1 MANLKPNT
9 LHVDSLSPRQRSL
22 SSGLSSAC
30 SSGSISPVP
39 IIPIISI
46 SRDGDDS
53 ETESEIDTEPARIFH
68 RRMST
73 NIKRNNNLAAIIKEG
88 YLLKHAW
95 SFQRWRRRYFRL
107 KRNHLYYAKDSKC
120 DVFDEIDLSELCYFE
135 CSIKN
140 VNHSFQIITPTRS
153 LVLCADS
160 RRDMEDWL
168 GSLKTATAPQRPRG
182 DSFLID
188 QHDILSNHH
197 HWYATSHARPTY
209 CNVCRDALSGVTS
222 HGLSCEVCKCK
233 VHKRC
238 AAKAIANCK
247 WTTLATV
254 GKDIIEQ
261 PDGSIIMP
269 HQWMEGN
276 LPVSAIC
283 AVCKK
288 TCGSVLRLQDWRCL
302 WCRDTVHVACRPQMA
317 IACPIGPAKLS
328 VVPPTSVHSIS
339 TDDAWDVV
347 SPKGNFS
354 PLLVFVN
361 SKSGDNQGVKFL
373 RRFKQLLNPAQVFDL
388 ISTGPSLGLRL
399 FRHFEMFR
407 ILVCSG
413 DGSVGWVLSEI
424 DRFNMHKQCQVAVM
438 PLGTGNDLAR
448 VLGWGSSCDDD
459 THLPQILERYESAS
473 TKMLDRWS
481 IMVFEK
487 AISVPKLPKMSIT
500 TEQEALLTSMVTS
513 ANHHLRFIVDTND
526 TQTLISSTRSLC
538 DTVDELVS
546 RICAHHKDDE
556 QLTVKCDILRQ
567 KLAMLLDALQEE
579 EMGAHSGDDLV
590 ATIRSLISRG
600 VSSTMSARPSFLSPN
615 ISIEKTEKDNINTN
629 ERRNSRSLRSSEKE
643 ALQSRAN
650 SVKRAIYNVVEHSEP
665 GRPKRYQRKLSITPF
680 EALKIPINNSGE
692 STPCSSPLPIIPPI
706 NIISPTMETSRLTCI
721 SPLPDTRRDS
731 VDETFFNSINLP
743 APRQFADSRRSSGV
757 PEVIQEL
764 EEGANGEKVYHI
776 SRLSLSG
783 GANIDDAGNRLSPG
797 SDAGDNTPTE
807 RKVDFLRV
815 PIMTSEPIVDP
826 LSDYR
831 PIEVF
836 ERTYYMT
843 RELDKDKER
852 NASIQK
858 DCEKEDVDTNEKCEP
873 LQPQPALVHT
883 CNLQVPGVVVT
894 PHSQNVYTSASLT
907 IIDTDA
913 QANTEQ
919 SSSEDLGGEA
929 SDVLS
934 AISNEECSVASEI
947 FDKPEPG
954 HSLGDILQNLDAS
967 NFTHID
973 SPETSDET
981 EAMHGESLMDD
992 ISSVLGHDITNALQD
1007 NTITDDTTTLCSEHA
1022 GPSKPPRKKS
1032 MSALTQSKTHPRRRN
1047 SSPPRRAQLARMD
1060 SDDNPQQFG
1069 FENIVFEIDNR
1080 CDDQKIREPPR
1091 YCSLAQFVEGNDIAR
1106 QSFKQ
1111 LMLDC
1116 NSNSDNNND
1125 NDQGNTNEEAGTP
1138 TNTALTIVYP
1148 NLTTT
1153 TMTTTSDELDE
1164 LSTETAIKIEINDTE
1179 RSTMCT
1185 AISTTTATTT
1195 STTKPLESALVTSTS
1210 PTKRSGHGQDVKR
1223 ITFDESCKKESFD
1236 DVNPNYPQ
1244 ISVVVRPPTPLRGD
1258 SIKPAKS
1265 SSSSILAASSCL
1277 LGVRTLNSSEI
1288 RRHSSHAPSL
1298 AVREYDKDKDRRHS
1312 GFNPNYLTLD
1322 PEHTRFL
1329 SSSPAASRRI
1339 SCGSLFKKKP
1349 QKYNTKRTYGLF
1361 NVRFFVVAEPDIRL
1375 ATLALIRPLIPLP
1388 NEALPNLQ
1396 TLKGSKSSLFMGS
1409 SLFGFEHFSGGDKD
1423 DKSGRDKEKT
1433 PTEEANRKLP
1443 IINPLVRLPN
1453 WPTLANGTGFIS
1465 KCLLANADTLC
1476 AAVSPLMDPD
1486 ETLLAGYHEKC
1497 VMNNYF
1503 GIGIDAKIS
1512 LDFHNKREEHPEK
1525 CRSRAR
1531 NYMWYGVL
1539 GSKQLLQK
1547 TCKNLEQ
1554 RVQLECDGQRIPLPE
1569 LQGIVILNIPSF
1581 MGGTNFWGNSTKKE
1595 EIFLQ
1600 PSFDDRVL
1608 EVVAVFGSV
1617 QMAASRLINLQH
1629 HRIAQCQSVQINILG
1644 DEEIPIQ
1651 VDGEAW
1657 LQPPG
1662 MIRILHKNRVQMLC
1676 RNRSLEVSLK
1686 TWQEKQ
1692 RQHSISIQRETSST
1706 ASEHAI
1712 STDEVI
1718 SERECYVLL
1727 NFIEAVSSLVK
1738 WVKFLIISHPALQ
1751 HDLYEVACRASEAL
1765 ESIHP
1770 QGKLLE
1776 GPSLRTKLVEVID
1789 SSRQLYD
1796 DACVLLRDRGHSLI
1810 LREDL
1815 ETKLSAALA
1824 NMEMELKKCS
1834 VQKCI
1839 DGKLRAYFN
1848 VLAPNEESDGR
1859 RKSRP
1864 FWVRLR
1870 SGSTAGQ
1877 HQFKPPLTNT
1887 REAVSNWSVNEVVTW
1902 LETMQLSEYVDSFL
1916 KNDIRGKELL
1926 TLGRRDLK
1934 DLGVV
1939 KVGHVKRILQAI
1951 KDLSEN

>member
-1106 QSFKQ
+1106 QSFK

-1339 SCGSLFKKKP
+1339 SCGSLFK
-1349 QKYNTKRTYGLF
+1349 
-1361 NVRFFVVAEPDIRL
+1361 
-1375 ATLALIRPLIPLP
+1375 P

>member
-1 MANLKPNT
+1 MAHLKLDT
-9 LHVDSLSPRQRSL
+9 LHVASPRSPRSGRSL
-22 SSGLSSAC
+22 SSLSGRSSGC
-30 SSGSISPVP
+30 SSGSLSPVP

-46 SRDGDDS
+46 SRDGDD
-53 ETESEIDTEPARIFH
+53 TESESEIETEPARLFQ

-73 NIKRNNNLAAIIKEG
+73 KRNNNLSAIIKEG
-88 YLLKHAW
+88 FLLKHTW

-107 KRNHLYYAKDSKC
+107 KRNNLFYAKDEKC
-120 DVFDEIDLSELCYFE
+120 DVFDEIDLSDLCYFE
-135 CSIKN
+135 CGIKN

-153 LVLCADS
+153 LVLCAES
-160 RRDMEDWL
+160 RREMEDWL

-182 DSFLID
+182 DSFLIE

-238 AAKAIANCK
+238 AAKSIANCK
-247 WTTLATV
+247 WTTLASV

-261 PDGSIIMP
+261 ADGIIMP

-276 LPVSAIC
+276 LPVSAVC

-302 WCRDTVHVACRPQMA
+302 WCRATCHVACRPQMA
-317 IACPIGPAKLS
+317 VACPIGPAKLS

-339 TDDAWDVV
+339 TDDAWDVA
-347 SPKGNFS
+347 SPRGNFS

-487 AISVPKLPKMSIT
+487 AIAVPKIPKMSIT
-500 TEQEALLTSMVTS
+500 TEQEAMLTGMVTS
-513 ANHHLRFIVDTND
+513 ANHHLRFIVETND
-526 TQTLISSTRSLC
+526 TQTLITSTRNLC
-538 DTVDELVS
+538 DTVDDLVS
-546 RICAHHKDDE
+546 RISEHHKEDE
-556 QLTVKCDILRQ
+556 QLSVKCDILKQ
-567 KLAMLLDALQEE
+567 KLNMLLDALQEE
-579 EMGAHSGDDLV
+579 EMGAHSGDDLI
-590 ATIRSLISRG
+590 ATIRSLIARSIA
-600 VSSTMSARPSFLSPN
+600 STSGANPSLLNPN
-615 ISIEKTEKDNINTN
+615 ISIEKNEKDQINSK

-643 ALQSRAN
+643 ALQCRAN

-680 EALKIPINNSGE
+680 ESLKLPTNTSGD
-692 STPCSSPLPIIPPI
+692 STPCGSPLPIIPPI

-731 VDETFFNSINLP
+731 VDESFFNSINLP

-757 PEVIQEL
+757 DVIQEM
-764 EEGANGEKVYHI
+764 EEGPNGETVY
-776 SRLSLSG
+776 RMGRMSLSG
-783 GANIDDAGNRLSPG
+783 GANIDDAGNRLSPS
-797 SDAGDNTPTE
+797 SDAGDNTATD

-815 PIMTSEPIVDP
+815 PIMTSEPLVDP

-831 PIEVF
+831 PVEVF

-843 RELDKDKER
+843 RELDNAKDKEKEMEKGKLL
-852 NASIQK
+852 SQESSGTL
-858 DCEKEDVDTNEKCEP
+858 DVEKEDNMLTEK
-873 LQPQPALVHT
+873 QAALVHT
-883 CNLQVPGVVVT
+883 CNLQVPGIVVT
-894 PHSQNVYTSASLT
+894 PNSQNVYSSASLT

-913 QANTEQ
+913 QTTTDQ
-919 SSSEDLGGEA
+919 SSSDEMAGEA

-947 FDKPEPG
+947 FDKQDAG
-954 HSLGDILQNLDAS
+954 QTLGDIIQNLDAS

-981 EAMHGESLMDD
+981 EAMPGESIMDD
-992 ISSVLGHDITNALQD
+992 ISSVLGHDITYALQD
-1007 NTITDDTTTLCSEHA
+1007 TITDDTTTLCSEHM
-1022 GPSKPPRKKS
+1022 GPPKPPRKKS
-1032 MSALTQSKTHPRRRN
+1032 LSALSRTQTHPRRRN
-1047 SSPPRRAQLARMD
+1047 SSPPRMARLARMD
-1060 SDDNPQQFG
+1060 SDENPQQFG

-1080 CDDQKIREPPR
+1080 CDDQKMREPPR

-1106 QSFKQ
+1106 QSFKRPKKRTSLKLKPKPTTTNEQSSNQQQ
-1111 LMLDC
+1111 LMQEQR
-1116 NSNSDNNND
+1116 SNNEGNNPNAAND
-1125 NDQGNTNEEAGTP
+1125 NEDNADTDMAAMQTP
-1138 TNTALTIVYP
+1138 TNVPQPQYVAMP
-1148 NLTTT
+1148 H
-1153 TMTTTSDELDE
+1153 TSEDE
-1164 LSTETAIKIEINDTE
+1164 LSTQTAIKIEIHDVD
-1179 RSTMCT
+1179 STVT
-1185 AISTTTATTT
+1185 GVRNLT
-1195 STTKPLESALVTSTS
+1195 SNMKSTS
-1210 PTKRSGHGQDVKR
+1210 PTKKSGHGQDVKR

-1258 SIKPAKS
+1258 CIKPVAVAMLSATS
-1265 SSSSILAASSCL
+1265 SSGGSGSSGCGGGGMTMACTGL
-1277 LGVRTLNSSEI
+1277 LGVRAMNASEI
-1288 RRHSSHAPSL
+1288 RRHSSHAPSSL
-1298 AVREYDKDKDRRHS
+1298 AVREFDKDKDRRHS
-1312 GFNPNYLTLD
+1312 GFNPNQLTLD
-1322 PEHTRFL
+1322 PEHARFL

-1339 SCGSLFKKKP
+1339 SCGSLFK
-1349 QKYNTKRTYGLF
+1349 
-1361 NVRFFVVAEPDIRL
+1361 
-1375 ATLALIRPLIPLP
+1375 P
-1388 NEALPNLQ
+1388 NEGLPNLQ

-1409 SLFGFEHFSGGDKD
+1409 TLFGFDHFAAGDKD
-1423 DKSGRDKEKT
+1423 DKTGKDKEKT
-1433 PTEEANRKLP
+1433 PTEETTRKLP

-1453 WPTLANGTGFIS
+1453 WPNLANGGGFIS

-1581 MGGTNFWGNSTKKE
+1581 MGGTNFWGNTKKDD
-1595 EIFLQ
+1595 IFLS

-1676 RNRSLEVSLK
+1676 RNRSLELSLK
-1686 TWQEKQ
+1686 SWQEKQ
-1692 RQHSISIQRETSST
+1692 RQHSISIQRDASST
-1706 ASEHAI
+1706 ASEHAV

-1751 HDLYEVACRASEAL
+1751 HDLYCVACRASEAL

-1776 GPSLRTKLVEVID
+1776 GPSLRTNLVEVID

-1796 DACVLLRDRGHSLI
+1796 DACTLLRDRGHSLI

-1848 VLAPNEESDGR
+1848 VLAPNEEPDGR

-1877 HQFKPPLTNT
+1877 QQFKSPINNT
-1887 REAVSNWSVNEVVTW
+1887 REAANNWSVNEVVTW

>member
-1 MANLKPNT
+1 
-9 LHVDSLSPRQRSL
+9 
-22 SSGLSSAC
+22 
-30 SSGSISPVP
+30 
-39 IIPIISI
+39 
-46 SRDGDDS
+46 
-53 ETESEIDTEPARIFH
+53 
-68 RRMST
+68 
-73 NIKRNNNLAAIIKEG
+73 
-88 YLLKHAW
+88 
-95 SFQRWRRRYFRL
+95 
-107 KRNHLYYAKDSKC
+107 
-120 DVFDEIDLSELCYFE
+120 
-135 CSIKN
+135 
-140 VNHSFQIITPTRS
+140 
-153 LVLCADS
+153 
-160 RRDMEDWL
+160 MEDWL

-182 DSFLID
+182 DSFLIE

-238 AAKAIANCK
+238 AAKSIANCK
-247 WTTLATV
+247 WTTLASV

-261 PDGSIIMP
+261 ADGIIMP

-276 LPVSAIC
+276 LPVSSMC

-302 WCRDTVHVACRPQMA
+302 WCRATVHVACRPQMA
-317 IACPIGPAKLS
+317 VACPIGPAKLS

-339 TDDAWDVV
+339 TDDAWDVA

-487 AISVPKLPKMSIT
+487 AIPVPKTPKMSIS
-500 TEQEALLTSMVTS
+500 TEQEAMLTGMVTS
-513 ANHHLRFIVDTND
+513 ANHHLRFIVETND
-526 TQTLISSTRSLC
+526 TQTLISSTRNLC
-538 DTVDELVS
+538 DTVDDLVC
-546 RICAHHKDDE
+546 RISEHHKDDE
-556 QLTVKCDILRQ
+556 QLAVKCDILKQ
-567 KLAMLLDALQEE
+567 KLNMLLDALQEE
-579 EMGAHSGDDLV
+579 EIGAHSGDDLI
-590 ATIRSLISRG
+590 ATIRSLIARSIPLTPE
-600 VSSTMSARPSFLSPN
+600 SSASLLNPN
-615 ISIEKTEKDNINTN
+615 ISIEKTEKDQINSK

-643 ALQSRAN
+643 ALQCRAN

-680 EALKIPINNSGE
+680 EALKIPTSTSGE
-692 STPCSSPLPIIPPI
+692 STPCTSPLPIIPPI

-731 VDETFFNSINLP
+731 VDESFFNSINLP

-757 PEVIQEL
+757 EVIQEI
-764 EEGANGEKVYHI
+764 EEGASGETVYRR
-776 SRLSLSG
+776 SRMSLTG
-783 GANIDDAGNRLSPG
+783 GANIDDAGNRLSPS
-797 SDAGDNTPTE
+797 SDGGDITPTE

-815 PIMTSEPIVDP
+815 PIHTGEPIVDP

-831 PIEVF
+831 PHEVF

-843 RELDKDKER
+843 REMDKDKDKG
-852 NASIQK
+852 K
-858 DCEKEDVDTNEKCEP
+858 DKEKEQYGDVENDKKDKSVEKEDSMPTEK
-873 LQPQPALVHT
+873 LVHT

-894 PHSQNVYTSASLT
+894 PNSQNVYTSASLT

-913 QANTEQ
+913 QTITEQ
-919 SSSEDLGGEA
+919 SSSDDLGGEA
-929 SDVLS
+929 SDILS

-947 FDKPEPG
+947 FDKQDAG
-954 HSLGDILQNLDAS
+954 QTVGDIIQNMDAS

-981 EAMHGESLMDD
+981 EAMPGESIMDD
-992 ISSVLGHDITNALQD
+992 ISSVLGHDITYALQD
-1007 NTITDDTTTLCSEHA
+1007 NTLTDDTTTLCSEHA
-1022 GPSKPPRKKS
+1022 GPPKPPRKKS
-1032 MSALTQSKTHPRRRN
+1032 LSALSRAHSHPRRRN
-1047 SSPPRRAQLARMD
+1047 SSPPRMARLARMD

-1080 CDDQKIREPPR
+1080 CDDQKMREPPR

-1106 QSFKQ
+1106 QSFKRPKKRISLKKPNPTTTTEIVSQQQ
-1111 LMLDC
+1111 LMLDQQRSGAH
-1116 NSNSDNNND
+1116 NIDD
-1125 NDQGNTNEEAGTP
+1125 PEAQQTP
-1138 TNTALTIVYP
+1138 TNNVASL
-1148 NLTTT
+1148 LA
-1153 TMTTTSDELDE
+1153 TTSEDE
-1164 LSTETAIKIEINDTE
+1164 LSTQTAIKIEIQDVD
-1179 RSTMCT
+1179 
-1185 AISTTTATTT
+1185 ATVRNINT
-1195 STTKPLESALVTSTS
+1195 SMKVNTILTTSTS
-1210 PTKRSGHGQDVKR
+1210 PTKKSGHGQDVKR

-1258 SIKPAKS
+1258 SVKPTTSLLPGS
-1265 SSSSILAASSCL
+1265 SGGAMAVSMACSGM
-1277 LGVRTLNSSEI
+1277 LGVRAMNASEI
-1288 RRHSSHAPSL
+1288 RRHSSHAPGL
-1298 AVREYDKDKDRRHS
+1298 AVREFDKDKDRRHS
-1312 GFNPNYLTLD
+1312 GFNPNQLTLD
-1322 PEHTRFL
+1322 PDHARFL

-1339 SCGSLFKKKP
+1339 SCGSLFK
-1349 QKYNTKRTYGLF
+1349 
-1361 NVRFFVVAEPDIRL
+1361 
-1375 ATLALIRPLIPLP
+1375 P

-1409 SLFGFEHFSGGDKD
+1409 TIFGFDHFAAGDKE
-1423 DKSGRDKEKT
+1423 DKGGKDKEKT
-1433 PTEEANRKLP
+1433 PTEETNRKLP

-1453 WPTLANGTGFIS
+1453 WPNLANGGGFIS

-1581 MGGTNFWGNSTKKE
+1581 MGGTNFWGSSKKDD
-1595 EIFLQ
+1595 IFLP

-1676 RNRSLEVSLK
+1676 RNRSLELSLK
-1686 TWQEKQ
+1686 SWQEKQ
-1692 RQHSISIQRETSST
+1692 RQHSISIQRDASST

-1796 DACVLLRDRGHSLI
+1796 DACTLLRDRGHSLI

-1848 VLAPNEESDGR
+1848 VLAPNEETDGR

-1877 HQFKPPLTNT
+1877 QAFKPPLTNT
-1887 REAVSNWSVNEVVTW
+1887 REAANNWSVNEVVTW

>member
-1 MANLKPNT
+1 
-9 LHVDSLSPRQRSL
+9 
-22 SSGLSSAC
+22 
-30 SSGSISPVP
+30 
-39 IIPIISI
+39 
-46 SRDGDDS
+46 
-53 ETESEIDTEPARIFH
+53 
-68 RRMST
+68 
-73 NIKRNNNLAAIIKEG
+73 
-88 YLLKHAW
+88 
-95 SFQRWRRRYFRL
+95 
-107 KRNHLYYAKDSKC
+107 
-120 DVFDEIDLSELCYFE
+120 
-135 CSIKN
+135 
-140 VNHSFQIITPTRS
+140 
-153 LVLCADS
+153 
-160 RRDMEDWL
+160 MEDWL
-168 GSLKTATAPQRPRG
+168 GSLKSASIPPRSRG
-182 DSFLID
+182 DSFFIE
-188 QHDILSNHH
+188 QHDIFANHH

-254 GKDIIEQ
+254 GKDIIEDQ
-261 PDGSIIMP
+261 NGSIVMP

-276 LPVSAIC
+276 LPVSATC

-302 WCRDTVHVACRPQMA
+302 WCRTTVHVACRPHVA
-317 IACPIGPAKLS
+317 IACPMGPAKLS
-328 VVPPTSVHSIS
+328 VVPPTCVHSIGN
-339 TDDAWDVV
+339 DDSWDVA

-388 ISTGPSLGLRL
+388 ISTGPGLGLRL

-424 DRFNMHKQCQVAVM
+424 DRFSMHKQCQVAVL

-459 THLPQILERYESAS
+459 AHLPQILERYETAS

-487 AISVPKLPKMSIT
+487 AVSVHPKMPKMSLSS
-500 TEQEALLTSMVTS
+500 EQEALLTGMVTAANENLRSIVETDDLPTLMS
-513 ANHHLRFIVDTND
+513 ATK
-526 TQTLISSTRSLC
+526 TLCETI
-538 DTVDELVS
+538 
-546 RICAHHKDDE
+546 DDLLE
-556 QLTVKCDILRQ
+556 RMCENRKEDDQLTLKCDILRQ
-567 KLAMLLDALQEE
+567 KVNMLLDALKEE
-579 EMGAHSGDDLV
+579 ENGSHNGDDLLS
-590 ATIRSLISRG
+590 TINSIIAKSAPNSPILTASSSSL
-600 VSSTMSARPSFLSPN
+600 LNPN
-615 ISIEKTEKDNINTN
+615 ISIEKNEKDQLNLK
-629 ERRNSRSLRSSEKE
+629 ERRNSRSLRGNERE

-650 SVKRAIYNVVEHSEP
+650 SVKRAMYNVVEHSEP
-665 GRPKRYQRKLSITPF
+665 GRPKRYQRRLSVTPF
-680 EALKIPINNSGE
+680 EALKIPTTTSSD
-692 STPCSSPLPIIPPI
+692 STPCTSPLPIIPPI
-706 NIISPTMETSRLTCI
+706 NIISPTMESSRLTCI
-721 SPLPDTRRDS
+721 SPLPDTRRES
-731 VDETFFNSINLP
+731 MDEHFFNTISLP
-743 APRQFADSRRSSGV
+743 VPRQFADSRRSSGV
-757 PEVIQEL
+757 PEVIQEQ
-764 EEGANGEKVYHI
+764 EENSNGNGETTY
-776 SRLSLSG
+776 RRTRFSLSG

-797 SDAGDNTPTE
+797 SEGASTPTE
-807 RKVDFLRV
+807 RNFLTV
-815 PIMTSEPIVDP
+815 PILTSDHLVDP
-826 LSDYR
+826 LSEFR

-836 ERTYYMT
+836 ERNYYMSKQ
-843 RELDKDKER
+843 LDKDKES
-852 NASIQK
+852 AEEGQQTKKVTISG
-858 DCEKEDVDTNEKCEP
+858 E
-873 LQPQPALVHT
+873 ALVHT
-883 CNLQVPGVVVT
+883 CDLQVPTIVVN
-894 PHSQNVYTSASLT
+894 PNDACNVYTGDSIT
-907 IIDTDA
+907 IIDTDG
-913 QANTEQ
+913 NTDQ
-919 SSSEDLGGEA
+919 SSEEEFQGEP

-947 FDKPEPG
+947 FDKHEQPLTG
-954 HSLGDILQNLDAS
+954 YQLGDLLQNLDS
-967 NFTHID
+967 NEFTHID

-981 EAMHGESLMDD
+981 ENIPGESLMDD
-992 ISSVLGHDITNALQD
+992 ISSVLGHDITYALQD
-1007 NTITDDTTTLCSEHA
+1007 NTITDDTTLMCSERA
-1022 GPSKPPRKKS
+1022 AIPPPKPARANPK
-1032 MSALTQSKTHPRRRN
+1032 ARRG
-1047 SSPPRRAQLARMD
+1047 SSPPRAARLDRMD

-1091 YCSLAQFVEGNDIAR
+1091 FCSLAQFVEGSDIAR

-1111 LMLDC
+1111 QSVD
-1116 NSNSDNNND
+1116 
-1125 NDQGNTNEEAGTP
+1125 EGTII
-1138 TNTALTIVYP
+1138 TSTTTSSSQHT
-1148 NLTTT
+1148 LTTT
-1153 TMTTTSDELDE
+1153 SGHQSEDD
-1164 LSTETAIKIEINDTE
+1164 LSTATAIRIEVSDT
-1179 RSTMCT
+1179 T
-1185 AISTTTATTT
+1185 TTT
-1195 STTKPLESALVTSTS
+1195 STSCLKSS
-1210 PTKRSGHGQDVKR
+1210 PRKSIPGQDVKR
-1223 ITFDESCKKESFD
+1223 ITFDDSCKKESFD
-1236 DVNPNYPQ
+1236 DVTPHHPQ

-1258 SIKPAKS
+1258 AIRPLNPEACS
-1265 SSSSILAASSCL
+1265 SLLAIR
-1277 LGVRTLNSSEI
+1277 VPSEI
-1288 RRHSSHAPSL
+1288 RRHSSHATSL
-1298 AVREYDKDKDRRHS
+1298 TVREFDKDKDRRHS
-1312 GFNPNYLTLD
+1312 GFNPNYLSLD
-1322 PEHTRFL
+1322 PEHNRFL
-1329 SSSPAASRRI
+1329 NSSPAASRRI
-1339 SCGSLFKKKP
+1339 SCGSLFK
-1349 QKYNTKRTYGLF
+1349 
-1361 NVRFFVVAEPDIRL
+1361 
-1375 ATLALIRPLIPLP
+1375 P

-1396 TLKGSKSSLFMGS
+1396 NLKGSKTSLFTGS
-1409 SLFGFEHFSGGDKD
+1409 SLFGFDHFGMAPEKE
-1423 DKSGRDKEKT
+1423 DKEKKEKDKT
-1433 PTEEANRKLP
+1433 PTEENRKLP
-1443 IINPLVRLPN
+1443 IINPIVKLPN
-1453 WPTLANGTGFIS
+1453 WPNLTGGGSGFIS

-1525 CRSRAR
+1525 CRSRAK

-1554 RVQLECDGQRIPLPE
+1554 RVQLECDGQRIPLPS

-1581 MGGTNFWGNSTKKE
+1581 MGGTNFWGNSKKDD
-1595 EIFLQ
+1595 IFLV
-1600 PSFDDRVL
+1600 PNFDDRIL

-1676 RNRSLEVSLK
+1676 RNRNLEASLK

-1692 RQHSISIQRETSST
+1692 RQHSISIQRDHSST
-1706 ASEHAI
+1706 ASEHAT

-1727 NFIEAVSSLVK
+1727 NFIEAVSSLIK
-1738 WVKFLIISHPALQ
+1738 WVKFLIISHPTLR
-1751 HDLYEVACRASEAL
+1751 HDLYAVACRAQDAL

-1796 DACVLLRDRGHSLI
+1796 DACTLLRDRGHSLI

-1815 ETKLSAALA
+1815 ESKLSAALA

-1834 VQKCI
+1834 VQKCV

-1848 VLAPNEESDGR
+1848 VLAPNEEGDGR
-1859 RKSRP
+1859 RKSRA
-1864 FWVRLR
+1864 FWTRLR

-1877 HQFKPPLTNT
+1877 NQFKPPLTNT
-1887 REAVSNWSVNEVVTW
+1887 REAVNNWSVNEVVTW

-1916 KNDIRGKELL
+1916 RNDIRGKELL

-1934 DLGVV
+1934 DLGVI

-1951 KDLSEN
+1951 KDMNDN

>member
-1 MANLKPNT
+1 
-9 LHVDSLSPRQRSL
+9 
-22 SSGLSSAC
+22 
-30 SSGSISPVP
+30 
-39 IIPIISI
+39 
-46 SRDGDDS
+46 
-53 ETESEIDTEPARIFH
+53 
-68 RRMST
+68 
-73 NIKRNNNLAAIIKEG
+73 
-88 YLLKHAW
+88 
-95 SFQRWRRRYFRL
+95 
-107 KRNHLYYAKDSKC
+107 
-120 DVFDEIDLSELCYFE
+120 
-135 CSIKN
+135 
-140 VNHSFQIITPTRS
+140 
-153 LVLCADS
+153 
-160 RRDMEDWL
+160 MEDWL

-182 DSFLID
+182 DSFLIE

-238 AAKAIANCK
+238 AAKSIANCK
-247 WTTLATV
+247 WTTLASV

-261 PDGSIIMP
+261 ADGIIMP

-276 LPVSAIC
+276 LPVSSMC

-302 WCRDTVHVACRPQMA
+302 WCRATVHVACRPQMA
-317 IACPIGPAKLS
+317 VACPIGPAKLS

-339 TDDAWDVV
+339 TDDAWDVA

-487 AISVPKLPKMSIT
+487 AIPVPKTPKMSIS
-500 TEQEALLTSMVTS
+500 TEQEAMLTGMVTS
-513 ANHHLRFIVDTND
+513 ANHHLRFIVETND
-526 TQTLISSTRSLC
+526 TQTLISSTRNLC
-538 DTVDELVS
+538 DTVDDLVC
-546 RICAHHKDDE
+546 RISEHHKDDE
-556 QLTVKCDILRQ
+556 QLAVKCDILKQ
-567 KLAMLLDALQEE
+567 KLNMLLDALQEE
-579 EMGAHSGDDLV
+579 EIGAHSGDDLI
-590 ATIRSLISRG
+590 ATIRSLIARSIPLTPE
-600 VSSTMSARPSFLSPN
+600 SSASLLNPN
-615 ISIEKTEKDNINTN
+615 ISIEKTEKDQINSK

-643 ALQSRAN
+643 ALQCRAN

-680 EALKIPINNSGE
+680 EALKIPTSTSGE
-692 STPCSSPLPIIPPI
+692 STPCTSPLPIIPPI

-731 VDETFFNSINLP
+731 VDESFFNSINLP

-757 PEVIQEL
+757 EVIQEI
-764 EEGANGEKVYHI
+764 EEGASGETVYRR
-776 SRLSLSG
+776 SRMSLTG
-783 GANIDDAGNRLSPG
+783 GANIDDAGNRLSPS
-797 SDAGDNTPTE
+797 SDGGDITPTE

-815 PIMTSEPIVDP
+815 PIHTGEPIVDP

-831 PIEVF
+831 PHEVF

-843 RELDKDKER
+843 REMDKDKDKG
-852 NASIQK
+852 K
-858 DCEKEDVDTNEKCEP
+858 DKEKEQYGDVENDKKDKSVEKEDSMPTEK
-873 LQPQPALVHT
+873 LVHT

-894 PHSQNVYTSASLT
+894 PNSQNVYTSASLT

-913 QANTEQ
+913 QTITEQ
-919 SSSEDLGGEA
+919 SSSDDLGGEA
-929 SDVLS
+929 SDILS

-947 FDKPEPG
+947 FDKQDAG
-954 HSLGDILQNLDAS
+954 QTVGDIIQNMDAS

-981 EAMHGESLMDD
+981 EAMPGESIMDD
-992 ISSVLGHDITNALQD
+992 ISSVLGHDITYALQD
-1007 NTITDDTTTLCSEHA
+1007 NTLTDDTTTLCSEHA
-1022 GPSKPPRKKS
+1022 GPPKPPRKKS
-1032 MSALTQSKTHPRRRN
+1032 LSALSRAHSHPRRRN
-1047 SSPPRRAQLARMD
+1047 SSPPRMARLARMD

-1080 CDDQKIREPPR
+1080 CDDQKMREPPR

-1106 QSFKQ
+1106 QSFK
-1111 LMLDC
+1111 LMLDQQRSGAH
-1116 NSNSDNNND
+1116 NIDD
-1125 NDQGNTNEEAGTP
+1125 PEAQQTP
-1138 TNTALTIVYP
+1138 TNNVASL
-1148 NLTTT
+1148 LA
-1153 TMTTTSDELDE
+1153 TTSEDE
-1164 LSTETAIKIEINDTE
+1164 LSTQTAIKIEIQDVD
-1179 RSTMCT
+1179 
-1185 AISTTTATTT
+1185 ATVRNINT
-1195 STTKPLESALVTSTS
+1195 SMKVNTILTTSTS
-1210 PTKRSGHGQDVKR
+1210 PTKKSGHGQDVKR

-1258 SIKPAKS
+1258 SVKPTTSLLPGS
-1265 SSSSILAASSCL
+1265 SGGAMAVSMACSGM
-1277 LGVRTLNSSEI
+1277 LGVRAMNASEI
-1288 RRHSSHAPSL
+1288 RRHSSHAPGL
-1298 AVREYDKDKDRRHS
+1298 AVREFDKDKDRRHS
-1312 GFNPNYLTLD
+1312 GFNPNQLTLD
-1322 PEHTRFL
+1322 PDHARFL

-1339 SCGSLFKKKP
+1339 SCGSLFK
-1349 QKYNTKRTYGLF
+1349 
-1361 NVRFFVVAEPDIRL
+1361 
-1375 ATLALIRPLIPLP
+1375 P

-1409 SLFGFEHFSGGDKD
+1409 TIFGFDHFAAGDKE
-1423 DKSGRDKEKT
+1423 DKGGKDKEKT
-1433 PTEEANRKLP
+1433 PTEETNRKLP

-1453 WPTLANGTGFIS
+1453 WPNLANGGGFIS

-1581 MGGTNFWGNSTKKE
+1581 MGGTNFWGSSKKDD
-1595 EIFLQ
+1595 IFLP

-1676 RNRSLEVSLK
+1676 RNRSLELSLK
-1686 TWQEKQ
+1686 SWQEKQ
-1692 RQHSISIQRETSST
+1692 RQHSISIQRDASST

-1796 DACVLLRDRGHSLI
+1796 DACTLLRDRGHSLI

-1848 VLAPNEESDGR
+1848 VLAPNEETDGR

-1877 HQFKPPLTNT
+1877 QAFKPPLTNT
-1887 REAVSNWSVNEVVTW
+1887 REAANNWSVNEVVTW

>member
-1 MANLKPNT
+1 MAHLKLDT
-9 LHVDSLSPRQRSL
+9 LHVQRSPRGSRRSSP
-22 SSGLSSAC
+22 SSGRSSAC
-30 SSGSISPVP
+30 SSGSFSPVP
-39 IIPIISI
+39 IIPIIAI
-46 SRDGDDS
+46 SHDGDES
-53 ETESEIDTEPARIFH
+53 ESESEIETEPARLFQ

-73 NIKRNNNLAAIIKEG
+73 KCTNNLAAVIKEG
-88 YLLKHAW
+88 FLLKHTW

-107 KRNHLYYAKDSKC
+107 KRNMLFYAKDEKC
-120 DVFDEIDLSELCYFE
+120 DVFDDIDLSDLCYFE
-135 CSIKN
+135 CGIKN
-140 VNHSFQIITPTRS
+140 VNHSFQITTPTRS
-153 LVLCADS
+153 LVLCAES
-160 RRDMEDWL
+160 RREMEDWL

-182 DSFLID
+182 DSFLIE

-238 AAKAIANCK
+238 AAKSIANCK
-247 WTTLATV
+247 WTTLASV

-261 PDGSIIMP
+261 ADGIIMP

-276 LPVSAIC
+276 LPVSSMC

-302 WCRDTVHVACRPQMA
+302 WCRATVHVACRPQMA
-317 IACPIGPAKLS
+317 VACPIGPAKLS

-339 TDDAWDVV
+339 TDDAWDVA

-487 AISVPKLPKMSIT
+487 AIPVPKTPKMSIS
-500 TEQEALLTSMVTS
+500 TEQEAMLTGMVTS
-513 ANHHLRFIVDTND
+513 ANHHLRFIVETND
-526 TQTLISSTRSLC
+526 TQTLISSTRNLC
-538 DTVDELVS
+538 DTVDDLVC
-546 RICAHHKDDE
+546 RISEHHKDDE
-556 QLTVKCDILRQ
+556 QLAVKCDILKQ
-567 KLAMLLDALQEE
+567 KLNMLLDALQEE
-579 EMGAHSGDDLV
+579 EIGAHSGDDLI
-590 ATIRSLISRG
+590 ATIRSLIARSIPLTPE
-600 VSSTMSARPSFLSPN
+600 SSASLLNPN
-615 ISIEKTEKDNINTN
+615 ISIEKTEKDQINSK

-643 ALQSRAN
+643 ALQCRAN

-680 EALKIPINNSGE
+680 EALKIPTSTSGE
-692 STPCSSPLPIIPPI
+692 STPCTSPLPIIPPI

-731 VDETFFNSINLP
+731 VDESFFNSINLP

-757 PEVIQEL
+757 EVIQEI
-764 EEGANGEKVYHI
+764 EEGASGETVYRR
-776 SRLSLSG
+776 SRMSLTG
-783 GANIDDAGNRLSPG
+783 GANIDDAGNRLSPS
-797 SDAGDNTPTE
+797 SDGGDITPTE

-815 PIMTSEPIVDP
+815 PIHTGEPIVDP

-831 PIEVF
+831 PHEVF

-843 RELDKDKER
+843 REMDKDKDKG
-852 NASIQK
+852 K
-858 DCEKEDVDTNEKCEP
+858 DKEKEQYGDVENDKKDKSVEKEDSMPTEK
-873 LQPQPALVHT
+873 LVHT

-894 PHSQNVYTSASLT
+894 PNSQNVYTSASLT

-913 QANTEQ
+913 QTITEQ
-919 SSSEDLGGEA
+919 SSSDDLGGEA
-929 SDVLS
+929 SDILS

-947 FDKPEPG
+947 FDKQDAG
-954 HSLGDILQNLDAS
+954 QTVGDIIQNMDAS

-981 EAMHGESLMDD
+981 EAMPGESIMDD
-992 ISSVLGHDITNALQD
+992 ISSVLGHDITYALQD
-1007 NTITDDTTTLCSEHA
+1007 NTLTDDTTTLCSEHA
-1022 GPSKPPRKKS
+1022 GPPKPPRKKS
-1032 MSALTQSKTHPRRRN
+1032 LSALSRAHSHPRRRN
-1047 SSPPRRAQLARMD
+1047 SSPPRMARMD

-1080 CDDQKIREPPR
+1080 CDDQKMREPPR

-1111 LMLDC
+1111 LMLDQQRSGAH
-1116 NSNSDNNND
+1116 NIDD
-1125 NDQGNTNEEAGTP
+1125 PEAQQTP
-1138 TNTALTIVYP
+1138 TNNVASL
-1148 NLTTT
+1148 LA
-1153 TMTTTSDELDE
+1153 TTSEDE
-1164 LSTETAIKIEINDTE
+1164 LSTQTAIKIEIQDVD
-1179 RSTMCT
+1179 
-1185 AISTTTATTT
+1185 ATVRNINT
-1195 STTKPLESALVTSTS
+1195 SMKVNTILTTSTS
-1210 PTKRSGHGQDVKR
+1210 PTKKSGHGQDVKR

-1258 SIKPAKS
+1258 SVKPTTSLLPGS
-1265 SSSSILAASSCL
+1265 SGGAMAVSMACSGM
-1277 LGVRTLNSSEI
+1277 LGVRAMNASEI
-1288 RRHSSHAPSL
+1288 RRHSSHAPGL
-1298 AVREYDKDKDRRHS
+1298 AVREFDKDKDRRHS
-1312 GFNPNYLTLD
+1312 GFNPNQLTLD
-1322 PEHTRFL
+1322 PDHARFL

-1339 SCGSLFKKKP
+1339 SCGSLFK
-1349 QKYNTKRTYGLF
+1349 
-1361 NVRFFVVAEPDIRL
+1361 
-1375 ATLALIRPLIPLP
+1375 P

-1409 SLFGFEHFSGGDKD
+1409 TIFGFDHFAAGDKE
-1423 DKSGRDKEKT
+1423 DKGGKDKEKT
-1433 PTEEANRKLP
+1433 PTEETNRKLP

-1453 WPTLANGTGFIS
+1453 WPNLANGGGFIS

-1581 MGGTNFWGNSTKKE
+1581 MGGTNFWGSSKKDD
-1595 EIFLQ
+1595 IFLP

-1676 RNRSLEVSLK
+1676 RNRSLELSLK
-1686 TWQEKQ
+1686 SWQEKQ
-1692 RQHSISIQRETSST
+1692 RQHSISIQRDASST

-1796 DACVLLRDRGHSLI
+1796 DACTLLRDRGHSLI

-1848 VLAPNEESDGR
+1848 VLAPNEETDGR

-1877 HQFKPPLTNT
+1877 QAFKPPLTNT
-1887 REAVSNWSVNEVVTW
+1887 REAANNWSVNEVVTW

>member
-1 MANLKPNT
+1 MSNQGLLRVAAINATN
-9 LHVDSLSPRQRSL
+9 R
-22 SSGLSSAC
+22 SSGGGGGRSAGSSTCSSA
-30 SSGSISPVP
+30 SVSPIPIPVIAISP
-39 IIPIISI
+39 
-46 SRDGDDS
+46 GDDS
-53 ETESEIDTEPARIFH
+53 SESEIEAEPAKIFH
-68 RRMST
+68 RRVST
-73 NIKRNNNLAAIIKEG
+73 KRNVNSSVAIKEG
-88 YLLKHAW
+88 FLLKQTW
-95 SFQRWRRRYFRL
+95 SFQRWRRRFFRL
-107 KRNHLYYAKDSKC
+107 KRNKLYYAKDPKS
-120 DVFDEIDLSELCYFE
+120 DVFDEIDLSDLCTAE

-140 VNHSFQIITPTRS
+140 VNHSFQVITPTRS
-153 LVLCADS
+153 LVLCAES
-160 RRDMEDWL
+160 RREMEDWL
-168 GSLKTATAPQRPRG
+168 GSLKSASIPPRSRG
-182 DSFLID
+182 DSFFIE
-188 QHDILSNHH
+188 QHDIFANHH

-254 GKDIIEQ
+254 GKDIIEDQ
-261 PDGSIIMP
+261 NGSIVMP

-276 LPVSAIC
+276 LPVSATC

-302 WCRDTVHVACRPQMA
+302 WCRTTVHVACRPHVA
-317 IACPIGPAKLS
+317 IACPLGPAKLS
-328 VVPPTSVHSIS
+328 VVPPTCVHSIGN
-339 TDDAWDVV
+339 DDSWDVA

-388 ISTGPSLGLRL
+388 ISTGPGLGLRL

-424 DRFNMHKQCQVAVM
+424 DRFSMHKQCQVAVL

-459 THLPQILERYESAS
+459 AHLPQILERYETAS

-487 AISVPKLPKMSIT
+487 AVSVHPKMPKMSLSS
-500 TEQEALLTSMVTS
+500 EQEALLTGMVTAANENLRSIVETDDLPTLMS
-513 ANHHLRFIVDTND
+513 ATK
-526 TQTLISSTRSLC
+526 TLCETI
-538 DTVDELVS
+538 
-546 RICAHHKDDE
+546 DDLLE
-556 QLTVKCDILRQ
+556 RMCEHRKEDDQLTLKCDILRQ
-567 KLAMLLDALQEE
+567 KVNMLLDALKEE
-579 EMGAHSGDDLV
+579 ETGSHNGDDLLS
-590 ATIRSLISRG
+590 TINSIIAKSAPNSPILTASSSSL
-600 VSSTMSARPSFLSPN
+600 LNPN
-615 ISIEKTEKDNINTN
+615 ISIEKNEKDQLNLK
-629 ERRNSRSLRSSEKE
+629 ERRNSRSLRGNERE

-650 SVKRAIYNVVEHSEP
+650 SVKRAMYNVVEHSEP
-665 GRPKRYQRKLSITPF
+665 GRPKRYQRRLSVTPF
-680 EALKIPINNSGE
+680 EALKIPTTTSSD
-692 STPCSSPLPIIPPI
+692 STPCTSPLPIIPPI
-706 NIISPTMETSRLTCI
+706 NIISPTMESSRLTCI
-721 SPLPDTRRDS
+721 SPLPDTRRES
-731 VDETFFNSINLP
+731 MDEHFFNTISLP
-743 APRQFADSRRSSGV
+743 VPRQFADSRRSSGV
-757 PEVIQEL
+757 PEVIQEQ
-764 EEGANGEKVYHI
+764 EENGNGHVETTYRRT
-776 SRLSLSG
+776 RLSLSG

-797 SDAGDNTPTE
+797 SEGASTPTE
-807 RKVDFLRV
+807 RNFLTV
-815 PIMTSEPIVDP
+815 PILTSDHLVDP
-826 LSDYR
+826 LSEFR

-836 ERTYYMT
+836 ERNYYMSKQ
-843 RELDKDKER
+843 LDKDKEQEEGHQGKR
-852 NASIQK
+852 VTISG
-858 DCEKEDVDTNEKCEP
+858 E
-873 LQPQPALVHT
+873 ALVHT
-883 CNLQVPGVVVT
+883 CDLQVPSIVVS
-894 PHSQNVYTSASLT
+894 PKDACNVYTSDNIT
-907 IIDTDA
+907 IIDTDG
-913 QANTEQ
+913 NTEQ
-919 SSSEDLGGEA
+919 SSEEEFQGEP

-947 FDKPEPG
+947 FDKQEPPLTG
-954 HSLGDILQNLDAS
+954 YQLGDILQNLDS
-967 NFTHID
+967 NEFTHID

-981 EAMHGESLMDD
+981 ENIPGESLMDD
-992 ISSVLGHDITNALQD
+992 ISSVLGHDITYALQD
-1007 NTITDDTTTLCSEHA
+1007 NTITDDTTLMCSERA
-1022 GPSKPPRKKS
+1022 AVPPPKPARAKQT
-1032 MSALTQSKTHPRRRN
+1032 ARRG
-1047 SSPPRRAQLARMD
+1047 SSPPRIPRLDRMD

-1091 YCSLAQFVEGNDIAR
+1091 FCSLAQFVEGSDIAR
-1106 QSFKQ
+1106 QSFKRPKKRSSLKQ
-1111 LMLDC
+1111 TKQTTSTLVSQQQHSLDEV
-1116 NSNSDNNND
+1116 
-1125 NDQGNTNEEAGTP
+1125 TVAT
-1138 TNTALTIVYP
+1138 TAITSSVHT
-1148 NLTTT
+1148 LTTT
-1153 TMTTTSDELDE
+1153 SGHQSEDD
-1164 LSTETAIKIEINDTE
+1164 LSTATAIRIEVSD
-1179 RSTMCT
+1179 
-1185 AISTTTATTT
+1185 TTT
-1195 STTKPLESALVTSTS
+1195 STSCLKSS
-1210 PTKRSGHGQDVKR
+1210 PKKSIPGQDVKR
-1223 ITFDESCKKESFD
+1223 ITFDDSCKKESFD
-1236 DVNPNYPQ
+1236 DVTPHHPQ

-1258 SIKPAKS
+1258 AIRPLNPDACS
-1265 SSSSILAASSCL
+1265 SLLAIR
-1277 LGVRTLNSSEI
+1277 VPSEI
-1288 RRHSSHAPSL
+1288 RRHSSHATSL
-1298 AVREYDKDKDRRHS
+1298 TVREFDKDKDRRHS
-1312 GFNPNYLTLD
+1312 GFNPNYLSLD
-1322 PEHTRFL
+1322 PEHNRFL
-1329 SSSPAASRRI
+1329 NSSPAASRRI
-1339 SCGSLFKKKP
+1339 SCGSLFK
-1349 QKYNTKRTYGLF
+1349 
-1361 NVRFFVVAEPDIRL
+1361 
-1375 ATLALIRPLIPLP
+1375 P

-1396 TLKGSKSSLFMGS
+1396 NFKGSKASLFTGS
-1409 SLFGFEHFSGGDKD
+1409 SLFGFDHFGTGPEKE
-1423 DKSGRDKEKT
+1423 DKEKKDKT
-1433 PTEEANRKLP
+1433 PTEENRKLP
-1443 IINPLVRLPN
+1443 IINPIVKLPN
-1453 WPTLANGTGFIS
+1453 WPNLTGGGSGFIS

-1525 CRSRAR
+1525 CRSRAK
-1531 NYMWYGVL
+1531 NYIWYGVL

-1554 RVQLECDGQRIPLPE
+1554 RVQLECDGQRIPLPS

-1581 MGGTNFWGNSTKKE
+1581 MGGTNFWGNSKKDD
-1595 EIFLQ
+1595 IFLA
-1600 PSFDDRVL
+1600 PSFDDRIL

-1676 RNRSLEVSLK
+1676 RNRNLEASLK

-1692 RQHSISIQRETSST
+1692 RQHSISIQRDHSST
-1706 ASEHAI
+1706 ASEHAT

-1727 NFIEAVSSLVK
+1727 NFIEAVSSLIK
-1738 WVKFLIISHPALQ
+1738 WVKFLIISHPTLR
-1751 HDLYEVACRASEAL
+1751 HDLYAVACRAQDAL

-1776 GPSLRTKLVEVID
+1776 GPSLRTNLVEVID

-1796 DACVLLRDRGHSLI
+1796 DACTLLRDRGHSLI

-1815 ETKLSAALA
+1815 ESKLSAALA

-1834 VQKCI
+1834 VQKCV

-1848 VLAPNEESDGR
+1848 VLAPNEEGDGR
-1859 RKSRP
+1859 RKSRA
-1864 FWVRLR
+1864 FWTRLR

-1877 HQFKPPLTNT
+1877 NQFKPPLTNT

-1916 KNDIRGKELL
+1916 RNDIRGKELL

-1934 DLGVV
+1934 DLGVI

-1951 KDLSEN
+1951 KDMNDN

>member
-1 MANLKPNT
+1 
-9 LHVDSLSPRQRSL
+9 
-22 SSGLSSAC
+22 
-30 SSGSISPVP
+30 
-39 IIPIISI
+39 
-46 SRDGDDS
+46 
-53 ETESEIDTEPARIFH
+53 
-68 RRMST
+68 
-73 NIKRNNNLAAIIKEG
+73 
-88 YLLKHAW
+88 
-95 SFQRWRRRYFRL
+95 
-107 KRNHLYYAKDSKC
+107 
-120 DVFDEIDLSELCYFE
+120 
-135 CSIKN
+135 
-140 VNHSFQIITPTRS
+140 
-153 LVLCADS
+153 
-160 RRDMEDWL
+160 MEDWL

-182 DSFLID
+182 DSFLIE

-238 AAKAIANCK
+238 AAKSIANCK
-247 WTTLATV
+247 WTTLASV

-261 PDGSIIMP
+261 ADGIIMP

-276 LPVSAIC
+276 LPVSSMC

-302 WCRDTVHVACRPQMA
+302 WCRATVHVACRPQMA
-317 IACPIGPAKLS
+317 VACPIGPAKLS

-339 TDDAWDVV
+339 TDDAWDVA

-487 AISVPKLPKMSIT
+487 AIPVPKTPKMSIS
-500 TEQEALLTSMVTS
+500 TEQEAMLTGMVTS
-513 ANHHLRFIVDTND
+513 ANHHLRFIVETND
-526 TQTLISSTRSLC
+526 TQTLISSTRNLC
-538 DTVDELVS
+538 DTVDDLVC
-546 RICAHHKDDE
+546 RISEHHKDDE
-556 QLTVKCDILRQ
+556 QLAVKCDILKQ
-567 KLAMLLDALQEE
+567 KLNMLLDALQEE
-579 EMGAHSGDDLV
+579 EIGAHSGDDLI
-590 ATIRSLISRG
+590 ATIRSLIARSIPLTPE
-600 VSSTMSARPSFLSPN
+600 SSASLLNPN
-615 ISIEKTEKDNINTN
+615 ISIEKTEKDQINSK

-643 ALQSRAN
+643 ALQCRAN

-680 EALKIPINNSGE
+680 EALKIPTSTSGE
-692 STPCSSPLPIIPPI
+692 STPCTSPLPIIPPI

-731 VDETFFNSINLP
+731 VDESFFNSINLP

-757 PEVIQEL
+757 EVIQEI
-764 EEGANGEKVYHI
+764 EEGASGETVYRR
-776 SRLSLSG
+776 SRMSLTG
-783 GANIDDAGNRLSPG
+783 GANIDDAGNRLSPS
-797 SDAGDNTPTE
+797 SDGGDITPTE

-815 PIMTSEPIVDP
+815 PIHTGEPIVDP

-831 PIEVF
+831 PHEVF

-843 RELDKDKER
+843 REMDKDKDKG
-852 NASIQK
+852 K
-858 DCEKEDVDTNEKCEP
+858 DKEKEQYGDVENDKKDKSVEKEDSMPTEK
-873 LQPQPALVHT
+873 LVHT

-894 PHSQNVYTSASLT
+894 PNSQNVYTSASLT

-913 QANTEQ
+913 QTITEQ
-919 SSSEDLGGEA
+919 SSSDDLGGEA
-929 SDVLS
+929 SDILS

-947 FDKPEPG
+947 FDKQDAG
-954 HSLGDILQNLDAS
+954 QTVGDIIQNMDAS

-981 EAMHGESLMDD
+981 EAMPGESIMDD
-992 ISSVLGHDITNALQD
+992 ISSVLGHDITYALQD
-1007 NTITDDTTTLCSEHA
+1007 NTLTDDTTTLCSEHA
-1022 GPSKPPRKKS
+1022 GPPKPPRKKS
-1032 MSALTQSKTHPRRRN
+1032 LSALSRAHSHPRRRN
-1047 SSPPRRAQLARMD
+1047 SSPPRMARLARMD

-1080 CDDQKIREPPR
+1080 CDDQKMREPPR

-1111 LMLDC
+1111 LMLDQQRSGAH
-1116 NSNSDNNND
+1116 NIDD
-1125 NDQGNTNEEAGTP
+1125 PEAQQTP
-1138 TNTALTIVYP
+1138 TNNVASL
-1148 NLTTT
+1148 LA
-1153 TMTTTSDELDE
+1153 TTSEDE
-1164 LSTETAIKIEINDTE
+1164 LSTQTAIKIEIQDVD
-1179 RSTMCT
+1179 
-1185 AISTTTATTT
+1185 ATVRNINT
-1195 STTKPLESALVTSTS
+1195 SMKVNTILTTSTS
-1210 PTKRSGHGQDVKR
+1210 PTKKSGHGQD
-1223 ITFDESCKKESFD
+1223 
-1236 DVNPNYPQ
+1236 

-1258 SIKPAKS
+1258 SVKPTTSLLPGS
-1265 SSSSILAASSCL
+1265 SGGAMAVSMACSGM
-1277 LGVRTLNSSEI
+1277 LGVRAMNASEI
-1288 RRHSSHAPSL
+1288 RRHSSHAPGL
-1298 AVREYDKDKDRRHS
+1298 AVREFDKDKDRRHS
-1312 GFNPNYLTLD
+1312 GFNPNQLTLD
-1322 PEHTRFL
+1322 PDHARFL

-1339 SCGSLFKKKP
+1339 SCGSLFK
-1349 QKYNTKRTYGLF
+1349 
-1361 NVRFFVVAEPDIRL
+1361 
-1375 ATLALIRPLIPLP
+1375 P

-1409 SLFGFEHFSGGDKD
+1409 TIFGFDHFAAGDKE
-1423 DKSGRDKEKT
+1423 DKGGKDKEKT
-1433 PTEEANRKLP
+1433 PTEETNRKLP

-1453 WPTLANGTGFIS
+1453 WPNLANGGGFIS

-1581 MGGTNFWGNSTKKE
+1581 MGGTNFWGSSKKDD
-1595 EIFLQ
+1595 IFLP

-1676 RNRSLEVSLK
+1676 RNRSLELSLK
-1686 TWQEKQ
+1686 SWQEKQ
-1692 RQHSISIQRETSST
+1692 RQHSISIQRDASST

-1796 DACVLLRDRGHSLI
+1796 DACTLLRDRGHSLI

-1848 VLAPNEESDGR
+1848 VLAPNEETDGR

-1877 HQFKPPLTNT
+1877 QAFKPPLTNT
-1887 REAVSNWSVNEVVTW
+1887 REAANNWSVNEVVTW

>member
-1 MANLKPNT
+1 
-9 LHVDSLSPRQRSL
+9 
-22 SSGLSSAC
+22 
-30 SSGSISPVP
+30 
-39 IIPIISI
+39 
-46 SRDGDDS
+46 
-53 ETESEIDTEPARIFH
+53 
-68 RRMST
+68 
-73 NIKRNNNLAAIIKEG
+73 
-88 YLLKHAW
+88 
-95 SFQRWRRRYFRL
+95 
-107 KRNHLYYAKDSKC
+107 
-120 DVFDEIDLSELCYFE
+120 
-135 CSIKN
+135 
-140 VNHSFQIITPTRS
+140 
-153 LVLCADS
+153 
-160 RRDMEDWL
+160 MEDWL

-182 DSFLID
+182 DSFLIE

-238 AAKAIANCK
+238 AAKSIANCK
-247 WTTLATV
+247 WTTLASV

-261 PDGSIIMP
+261 ADGIIMP

-276 LPVSAIC
+276 LPVSSMC

-302 WCRDTVHVACRPQMA
+302 WCRATVHVACRPQMA
-317 IACPIGPAKLS
+317 VACPIGPAKLS

-339 TDDAWDVV
+339 TDDAWDVA

-487 AISVPKLPKMSIT
+487 AIPVPKTPKMSIS
-500 TEQEALLTSMVTS
+500 TEQEAMLTGMVTS
-513 ANHHLRFIVDTND
+513 ANHHLRFIVETND
-526 TQTLISSTRSLC
+526 TQTLISSTRNLC
-538 DTVDELVS
+538 DTVDDLVC
-546 RICAHHKDDE
+546 RISEHHKDDE
-556 QLTVKCDILRQ
+556 QLAVKCDILKQ
-567 KLAMLLDALQEE
+567 KLNMLLDALQEE
-579 EMGAHSGDDLV
+579 EIGAHSGDDLI
-590 ATIRSLISRG
+590 ATIRSLIARSIPLTPE
-600 VSSTMSARPSFLSPN
+600 SSASLLNPN
-615 ISIEKTEKDNINTN
+615 ISIEKTEKDQINSK

-643 ALQSRAN
+643 ALQCRAN

-680 EALKIPINNSGE
+680 EALKIPTSTSGE
-692 STPCSSPLPIIPPI
+692 STPCTSPLPIIPPI

-731 VDETFFNSINLP
+731 VDESFFNSINLP

-757 PEVIQEL
+757 EVIQEI
-764 EEGANGEKVYHI
+764 EEGASGETVYRR
-776 SRLSLSG
+776 SRMSLTG
-783 GANIDDAGNRLSPG
+783 GANIDDAGNRLSPS
-797 SDAGDNTPTE
+797 SDGGDITPTE

-815 PIMTSEPIVDP
+815 PIHTGEPIVDP

-831 PIEVF
+831 PHEVF

-843 RELDKDKER
+843 REMDKDKDKG
-852 NASIQK
+852 K
-858 DCEKEDVDTNEKCEP
+858 DKEKEQYGDVENDKKDKSVEKEDSMPTEK
-873 LQPQPALVHT
+873 LVHT

-894 PHSQNVYTSASLT
+894 PNSQNVYTSASLT

-913 QANTEQ
+913 QTITEQ
-919 SSSEDLGGEA
+919 SSSDDLGGEA
-929 SDVLS
+929 SDILS

-947 FDKPEPG
+947 FDKQDAG
-954 HSLGDILQNLDAS
+954 QTVGDIIQNMDAS

-981 EAMHGESLMDD
+981 EAMPGESIMDD
-992 ISSVLGHDITNALQD
+992 ISSVLGHDITYALQD
-1007 NTITDDTTTLCSEHA
+1007 NTLTDDTTTLCSEHA
-1022 GPSKPPRKKS
+1022 GPPKPPRKKS
-1032 MSALTQSKTHPRRRN
+1032 LSALSRAHSHPRRRN
-1047 SSPPRRAQLARMD
+1047 SSPPRMARMD

-1080 CDDQKIREPPR
+1080 CDDQKMREPPR

-1106 QSFKQ
+1106 QSFKRPKKRISLKKPNPTTTTEIVSQQQ
-1111 LMLDC
+1111 LMLDQQRSGAH
-1116 NSNSDNNND
+1116 NIDD
-1125 NDQGNTNEEAGTP
+1125 PEAQQTP
-1138 TNTALTIVYP
+1138 TNNVASL
-1148 NLTTT
+1148 LA
-1153 TMTTTSDELDE
+1153 TTSEDE
-1164 LSTETAIKIEINDTE
+1164 LSTQTAIKIEIQDVD
-1179 RSTMCT
+1179 
-1185 AISTTTATTT
+1185 ATVRNINT
-1195 STTKPLESALVTSTS
+1195 SMKVNTILTTSTS
-1210 PTKRSGHGQDVKR
+1210 PTKKSGHGQDVKR

-1258 SIKPAKS
+1258 SVKPTTSLLPGS
-1265 SSSSILAASSCL
+1265 SGGAMAVSMACSGM
-1277 LGVRTLNSSEI
+1277 LGVRAMNASEI
-1288 RRHSSHAPSL
+1288 RRHSSHAPGL
-1298 AVREYDKDKDRRHS
+1298 AVREFDKDKDRRHS
-1312 GFNPNYLTLD
+1312 GFNPNQLTLD
-1322 PEHTRFL
+1322 PDHARFL

-1339 SCGSLFKKKP
+1339 SCGSLFK
-1349 QKYNTKRTYGLF
+1349 
-1361 NVRFFVVAEPDIRL
+1361 
-1375 ATLALIRPLIPLP
+1375 P

-1409 SLFGFEHFSGGDKD
+1409 TIFGFDHFAAGDKE
-1423 DKSGRDKEKT
+1423 DKGGKDKEKT
-1433 PTEEANRKLP
+1433 PTEETNRKLP

-1453 WPTLANGTGFIS
+1453 WPNLANGGGFIS

-1581 MGGTNFWGNSTKKE
+1581 MGGTNFWGSSKKDD
-1595 EIFLQ
+1595 IFLP

-1676 RNRSLEVSLK
+1676 RNRSLELSLK
-1686 TWQEKQ
+1686 SWQEKQ
-1692 RQHSISIQRETSST
+1692 RQHSISIQRDASST

-1796 DACVLLRDRGHSLI
+1796 DACTLLRDRGHSLI

-1848 VLAPNEESDGR
+1848 VLAPNEETDGR

-1877 HQFKPPLTNT
+1877 QAFKPPLTNT
-1887 REAVSNWSVNEVVTW
+1887 REAANNWSVNEVVTW